1 MPTTPPARSGR
12 LCATEPR
19 CVFGRRC
26 PNRGATPVG
35 SSRRRGTGRQG
46 RTGPIPPSAA
56 PYAPPSRAEPVTGRA
71 VAAACGGRRSG
82 GRRLSAGG
90 LRPGGDG
97 RGERLRDFMAPAMT
111 RPEAASSRVRFRPIR
126 SVGGQISREITGM
139 RGGVFSFSGKYG
151 KIWSWPKRSIYGKNE
166 IINYHIYVEV
176 RFDGRDRRRKL
187 LYGNH
192 TRR

>member
-1 MPTTPPARSGR
+1 VPQNCDAFPAGAARIAEQHRSVRRAAAGQDGKGAPGPFPHRPP
-12 LCATEPR
+12 LM
-19 CVFGRRC
+19 RR
-26 PNRGATPVG
+26 
-35 SSRRRGTGRQG
+35 RQG
-46 RTGPIPPSAA
+46 RSRSPDWPWQRHAA
-56 PYAPPSRAEPVTGRA
+56 GDAPAGDACLPAASGREEM
-71 VAAACGGRRSG
+71 
-82 GRRLSAGG
+82 
-90 LRPGGDG
+90 G

-111 RPEAASSRVRFRPIR
+111 RPEAASSQVRFRPIR